1 MRASVRPLN
10 FRQKVIALPLVATA
24 LLLLLLALTIFFS
37 KRNEQLVVQIQTV
50 LSPAHEL
57 TGDLQELLNE
67 IEISLEDAAI
77 SEDAGRLGSADALRD
92 RFLARLSEA
101 RDNASPGIS
110 VDRIEAAFRDFY
122 PLARE
127 TSERMIDRKPASYL
141 FQMRMG
147 RSKVL
152 RHLLEESRTFAQQQ
166 LAEALAS
173 AVHTQRL
180 STVASTAL
188 ILLFACASA
197 MISLT
202 FARRVAHR
210 VTLLRNAARRVGSGD
225 LEAGVEDAS
234 GDELSEL
241 AESFNQMSRSL
252 RQMIRELV
260 GARVAAEQANVA
272 KSQFIANVSHEIRT
286 PMNGIIG
293 MASLLLDTNLSSEQR
308 EHAGA
313 VLSSAESLVR
323 IINDILD
330 FSKIEADKLVL
341 DPAPFRL
348 RDLLSD
354 AMKVLALRASEKGL
368 ELVVSA
374 APEVP
379 DALVGDG
386 ARLAQVLV
394 NLVGNAIKFTPA
406 GEVVL
411 RVTLQS
417 MDDDSAQLLFSVR
430 DTGIGIPASK
440 HQSVF
445 EPFTQADGSTTRQFG
460 GTGLGLSIS
469 SRIVALMG
477 GRIRLESAPGRG
489 STFSFEL
496 KLKRHAAAESAE
508 VGLVRAKLHDLP
520 VLVVDDNRSMLDAL
534 QDMLRNW
541 GMRALACGSEPDVLE
556 QLDSAAQS
564 HRPLRV
570 ALLDIDLP
578 GTNGLELARRLR
590 SHPGFCGSAILML
603 RAAAS
608 PTQAARAREFGVAHT
623 IVKPI
628 RQSELLN
635 AIFHVLGEQ
644 PRSSAEA
651 ASDGQPAAGLRVL
664 LAEDNPINRRVAE
677 MLLQKKGHATA
688 VASNGR
694 EALERVQAEQ
704 FDIVLMDVQMPDLD
718 GYAATAAIRKL
729 EATNGGHLPIIGV
742 TAHAMDG
749 DRERCLAAGM
759 DGYVAKPILPKLLY
773 AEIER
778 VTKKLLLSSSS

>member
-1 MRASVRPLN
+1 MRPLS
-10 FRQKVIALPLVATA
+10 FRQKVMALPLVATA
-24 LLLLLLALTIFFS
+24 LLLLLLALTIFFN
-37 KRNEQLVVQIQTV
+37 KRNEQLVVQIQTI

-57 TGDLQELLNE
+57 TRDLQQLLNE
-67 IEISLEDAAI
+67 IETSLEDAAI
-77 SEDAGRLGSADALRD
+77 SEDAGRLGSADGLRD
-92 RFLARLSEA
+92 RFHARLSEV
-101 RDNASPGIS
+101 RNNPSRSIS
-110 VDRIEAAFRDFY
+110 VDRIEAAFRDYY

-141 FQMRMG
+141 FQIRMG

-152 RHLLEESRTFAQQQ
+152 HHLLEESRTIAQRQ

-173 AVHTQRL
+173 AVRLQRL
-180 STVASTAL
+180 SMVASTSL
-188 ILLFACASA
+188 ILLFAGASA
-197 MISLT
+197 FISLT
-202 FARRVAHR
+202 FARRVARR
-210 VTLLRNAARRVGSGD
+210 VTVLRNAARQVGSGD
-225 LEAGVEDAS
+225 LEAVVEDAS

-241 AESFNQMSRSL
+241 AETFNQMSRSI
-252 RQMIRELV
+252 RQMIGELV

-293 MASLLLDTNLSSEQR
+293 MASLLLDTNLSNEQQ

-394 NLVGNAIKFTPA
+394 NLVDNAIKFTPA

-411 RVTLQS
+411 KVTLQS
-417 MDDDSAQLLFSVR
+417 IDDDSAQLLFCVH
-430 DTGIGIPASK
+430 DTGIGIPAVK
-440 HQSVF
+440 HESIF
-445 EPFTQADGSTTRQFG
+445 EPFTQVDGSTTRQFG
-460 GTGLGLSIS
+460 GTGLGLSIC

-477 GRIRLESAPGRG
+477 GSIRLESFPGRG

-496 KLKRHAAAESAE
+496 KLKRQAASEAAEI
-508 VGLVRAKLHDLP
+508 GLVRDRLHGLP
-520 VLVVDDNRSMLDAL
+520 VLVVDDNRSTLGAL
-534 QDMLRNW
+534 QDMLGNW
-541 GMRALACGSEPDVLE
+541 GMRALACSSESEAFE
-556 QLDSAAQS
+556 QLNDAAKS
-564 HRPLRV
+564 HRLLRV

-578 GTNGLELARRLR
+578 GTDGLELARLLR
-590 SHPGFCGSAILML
+590 SHPGFNGGAILML
-603 RAAAS
+603 GAVAS
-608 PTQAARAREFGVAHT
+608 PSQAVRARQFGVAHT
-623 IVKPI
+623 LTKPI

-635 AIFHVLGEQ
+635 AIFQVLGES
-644 PRSSAEA
+644 PHSSAEA
-651 ASDGQPAAGLRVL
+651 AGNGQPAAALRVL

-677 MLLQKKGHATA
+677 RLLQKKGHSTA
-688 VASNGR
+688 LASNGR
-694 EALERVQAEQ
+694 EALERIRAER

-729 EATNGGHLPIIGV
+729 EATKGGHLPIIGV

-778 VTKKLLLSSSS
+778 LTKKPALSRSS

>member
-1 MRASVRPLN
+1 M
-10 FRQKVIALPLVATA
+10 ALPLVATA
-24 LLLLLLALTIFFS
+24 LLLWLLALTIFFS
-37 KRNEQLVVQIQTV
+37 KRNEQLVVQIQTI

-57 TGDLQELLNE
+57 TRDLQQLLNE
-67 IEISLEDAAI
+67 IETSLEDAAI

-92 RFLARLSEA
+92 SFLARLSEA
-101 RDNASPGIS
+101 RNNASRSIN
-110 VDRIEAAFRDFY
+110 VDRIEAAFRDYY

-127 TSERMIDRKPASYL
+127 TSERMINRQPASYL
-141 FQMRMG
+141 FQLRMG

-152 RHLLEESRTFAQQQ
+152 HHLLEESRTIAQRQ

-173 AVHTQRL
+173 AVRLQRL
-180 STVASTAL
+180 SMVASTSL
-188 ILLFACASA
+188 ILLFAGASA
-197 MISLT
+197 FISLT
-202 FARRVAHR
+202 FARRVGRR
-210 VTLLRNAARRVGSGD
+210 VTVLRNAARRVGSGD
-225 LEAGVEDAS
+225 LEAVLEDAS
-234 GDELSEL
+234 GDELGEL

-252 RQMIRELV
+252 RQMIGELV

-293 MASLLLDTNLSSEQR
+293 MAGLLLDTDLTSEQR

-374 APEVP
+374 APGVP

-386 ARLAQVLV
+386 TRLAQVLV
-394 NLVGNAIKFTPA
+394 NLVDNAIKFTPA

-411 RVTLQS
+411 KVTLQS
-417 MDDDSAQLLFSVR
+417 IDDDSAQLLFSVR

-440 HQSVF
+440 QQSIF
-445 EPFTQADGSTTRQFG
+445 EPFTQVDGSTTRQFG
-460 GTGLGLSIS
+460 GTGLGLSIC

-477 GRIRLESAPGRG
+477 ATIRLESSPGCG

-496 KLKRHAAAESAE
+496 NLKRQAGTEAAEI
-508 VGLVRAKLHDLP
+508 GLVREKLHDLP
-520 VLVVDDNRSMLDAL
+520 VLVVDDNRSTLDAL
-534 QDMLRNW
+534 QDMLGNW
-541 GMRALACGSEPDVLE
+541 GMRALACSSESEALE
-556 QLDSAAQS
+556 RLSSAARS
-564 HRPLRV
+564 RRPLRV

-578 GTNGLELARRLR
+578 GTDGLELARRLR
-590 SHPGFCGSAILML
+590 SHTGFSGGAILML
-603 RAAAS
+603 GAAAS
-608 PTQAARAREFGVAHT
+608 SIQAARAREFGVAHT
-623 IVKPI
+623 LIKPI

-635 AIFHVLGEQ
+635 AIFQVLGE
-644 PRSSAEA
+644 PPHSSAEA
-651 ASDGQPAAGLRVL
+651 AGDVQPAAALRVL

-677 MLLQKKGHATA
+677 RLLQKKGHTTA

-694 EALERVQAEQ
+694 EALERIRAEP

-778 VTKKLLLSSSS
+778 VTKKPVLSD

>member
-1 MRASVRPLN
+1 M
-10 FRQKVIALPLVATA
+10 ALPLVATA
-24 LLLLLLALTIFFS
+24 LLLWLLALTIFFS
-37 KRNEQLVVQIQTV
+37 KRNEQLVVQIQTI

-57 TGDLQELLNE
+57 TRDLQQLLNE
-67 IEISLEDAAI
+67 IETSLEDAAI

-92 RFLARLSEA
+92 SFLARLSEA
-101 RDNASPGIS
+101 RNNASRSIS
-110 VDRIEAAFRDFY
+110 VDRIEAAFRDYY

-127 TSERMIDRKPASYL
+127 TSERMINRQPASYL
-141 FQMRMG
+141 FQLRMG

-152 RHLLEESRTFAQQQ
+152 HHLLEESRTIAQRQ

-173 AVHTQRL
+173 AVRLQRL
-180 STVASTAL
+180 SMVASTSL
-188 ILLFACASA
+188 ILLFAGASA
-197 MISLT
+197 FISLT
-202 FARRVAHR
+202 FARRVGRR
-210 VTLLRNAARRVGSGD
+210 VTVLRNAARRVGSGD
-225 LEAGVEDAS
+225 LEAVLEDAS
-234 GDELSEL
+234 GDELGEL

-252 RQMIRELV
+252 RQMIGELV

-293 MASLLLDTNLSSEQR
+293 MAGLLLDTDLTSEQR

-374 APEVP
+374 APGVP

-386 ARLAQVLV
+386 TRLAQVLV
-394 NLVGNAIKFTPA
+394 NLVDNAIKFTPA

-411 RVTLQS
+411 KVTLQS
-417 MDDDSAQLLFSVR
+417 IDDDSAQLLFSVR

-440 HQSVF
+440 QQSIF
-445 EPFTQADGSTTRQFG
+445 EPFTQVDGSTTRQFG
-460 GTGLGLSIS
+460 GTGLGLSIC

-477 GRIRLESAPGRG
+477 ATIRLESSPGCG

-496 KLKRHAAAESAE
+496 NLKRQAGTEAAEI
-508 VGLVRAKLHDLP
+508 GLVREKLHDLP
-520 VLVVDDNRSMLDAL
+520 VLVVDDNRSTLDAL
-534 QDMLRNW
+534 QDMLGNW
-541 GMRALACGSEPDVLE
+541 GMRALACSSEPEALE
-556 QLDSAAQS
+556 RLSSAARS
-564 HRPLRV
+564 RRPLRV

-578 GTNGLELARRLR
+578 GTDGLELARRLR
-590 SHPGFCGSAILML
+590 SHTGFSGGAILML
-603 RAAAS
+603 GAAAS
-608 PTQAARAREFGVAHT
+608 SIQAARAREFGVAHT
-623 IVKPI
+623 LIKPI

-635 AIFHVLGEQ
+635 AIFQVLGE
-644 PRSSAEA
+644 PPHSSAEA
-651 ASDGQPAAGLRVL
+651 AGDVQPAAALRVL

-677 MLLQKKGHATA
+677 RLLQKKGHTTA

-694 EALERVQAEQ
+694 EALERIRAEP

-778 VTKKLLLSSSS
+778 VTKKPVLSD

>member
-1 MRASVRPLN
+1 MRASVRPLS
-10 FRQKVIALPLVATA
+10 FRQKVMALPLVATA
-24 LLLLLLALTIFFS
+24 LLLWLLALTIFFN
-37 KRNEQLVVQIQTV
+37 KRNEQLVVQIQTI

-57 TGDLQELLNE
+57 TRDLQQLLNE
-67 IEISLEDAAI
+67 IETSLEDAAI

-101 RDNASPGIS
+101 RNNASYSIS
-110 VDRIEAAFRDFY
+110 VDRIEAAFRDYY

-141 FQMRMG
+141 FQLRMG

-152 RHLLEESRTFAQQQ
+152 HHLLEESRTIAQRQ

-173 AVHTQRL
+173 AVRLQRL
-180 STVASTAL
+180 SMMASTSL

-197 MISLT
+197 FISLT
-202 FARRVAHR
+202 FARRVGRR

-225 LEAGVEDAS
+225 LEAVLEDAS
-234 GDELSEL
+234 GDELGEL

-252 RQMIRELV
+252 RQMIGELV

-272 KSQFIANVSHEIRT
+272 KTQFIANVSHEIRT

-293 MASLLLDTNLSSEQR
+293 MAGLLLDTDLTSEQR

-374 APEVP
+374 APGVP

-386 ARLAQVLV
+386 TRLAQVLV
-394 NLVGNAIKFTPA
+394 NLVDNAIKFTPA

-411 RVTLQS
+411 KVTLQS
-417 MDDDSAQLLFSVR
+417 ADDDSAQLLFSVR

-440 HQSVF
+440 QRSIF
-445 EPFTQADGSTTRQFG
+445 EPFTQVDGSTTRQFG
-460 GTGLGLSIS
+460 GTGLGLSIC

-477 GRIRLESAPGRG
+477 ATIRLESSPGRG

-496 KLKRHAAAESAE
+496 NLKRQAATEAAEI
-508 VGLVRAKLHDLP
+508 GLVREKLHDLP
-520 VLVVDDNRSMLDAL
+520 VLVVDDNRSTLDAL
-534 QDMLRNW
+534 QDMLGNW
-541 GMRALACGSEPDVLE
+541 GMRALACSSEPEALE
-556 QLDSAAQS
+556 RLASAARS
-564 HRPLRV
+564 RRPLRV

-578 GTNGLELARRLR
+578 GTDGLELARRLR
-590 SHPGFCGSAILML
+590 SHTGFSGGTILML
-603 RAAAS
+603 GAAAS
-608 PTQAARAREFGVAHT
+608 SIQAARAREFGVAHT
-623 IVKPI
+623 LIKPI

-635 AIFHVLGEQ
+635 AIFQVLGE
-644 PRSSAEA
+644 PPHSSAEA
-651 ASDGQPAAGLRVL
+651 AGDVQPATALRVL

-677 MLLQKKGHATA
+677 MLLQKKGHSTA
-688 VASNGR
+688 LASNGR
-694 EALERVQAEQ
+694 EALERIRAEH

-773 AEIER
+773 GEIER
-778 VTKKLLLSSSS
+778 VTKKPVLSG

>member
-1 MRASVRPLN
+1 M
-10 FRQKVIALPLVATA
+10 ALPLVATA
-24 LLLLLLALTIFFS
+24 LLLWLLALTIFFN
-37 KRNEQLVVQIQTV
+37 KRNEQLVVQIQTI

-57 TGDLQELLNE
+57 TRDLQQLLNE
-67 IEISLEDAAI
+67 IETSLEDAAI

-101 RDNASPGIS
+101 RNNASYSIS
-110 VDRIEAAFRDFY
+110 VDRIEAAFRDYY

-141 FQMRMG
+141 FQLRMG

-152 RHLLEESRTFAQQQ
+152 HHLLEESRTIAQRQ

-173 AVHTQRL
+173 AVRLQRL
-180 STVASTAL
+180 SMMASTSL

-197 MISLT
+197 FISLT
-202 FARRVAHR
+202 FARRVGRR

-225 LEAGVEDAS
+225 LEAVLEDAS
-234 GDELSEL
+234 GDELGEL

-252 RQMIRELV
+252 RQMIGELV

-272 KSQFIANVSHEIRT
+272 KTQFIANVSHEIRT

-293 MASLLLDTNLSSEQR
+293 MAGLLLDTDLTSEQR

-374 APEVP
+374 APGVP

-386 ARLAQVLV
+386 TRLAQVLV
-394 NLVGNAIKFTPA
+394 NLVDNAIKFTPA

-411 RVTLQS
+411 KVTLQS
-417 MDDDSAQLLFSVR
+417 ADDDSAQLLFSVR

-440 HQSVF
+440 QRSIF
-445 EPFTQADGSTTRQFG
+445 EPFTQVDGSTTRQFG
-460 GTGLGLSIS
+460 GTGLGLSIC

-477 GRIRLESAPGRG
+477 ATIRLESSPGRG

-496 KLKRHAAAESAE
+496 NLKRQAATEAAEI
-508 VGLVRAKLHDLP
+508 GLVREKLHDLP
-520 VLVVDDNRSMLDAL
+520 VLVVDDNRSTLDAL
-534 QDMLRNW
+534 QDMLGNW
-541 GMRALACGSEPDVLE
+541 GMRALACSSEPEALE
-556 QLDSAAQS
+556 RLASAARS
-564 HRPLRV
+564 RRPLRV

-578 GTNGLELARRLR
+578 GTDGLELARRLR
-590 SHPGFCGSAILML
+590 SHTGFSGGTIPML
-603 RAAAS
+603 GAAAS
-608 PTQAARAREFGVAHT
+608 SIQAARAREFGVAHT
-623 IVKPI
+623 LIKPI

-635 AIFHVLGEQ
+635 AIFQVLGE
-644 PRSSAEA
+644 PPHSSAEA
-651 ASDGQPAAGLRVL
+651 AGDVQPATALRVL

-677 MLLQKKGHATA
+677 MLLQKKGHSTA
-688 VASNGR
+688 LASNGR
-694 EALERVQAEQ
+694 EALERIRAEH

-773 AEIER
+773 GEIER
-778 VTKKLLLSSSS
+778 VTKKPVLSG

>member
-1 MRASVRPLN
+1 M
-10 FRQKVIALPLVATA
+10 ALPLVATA
-24 LLLLLLALTIFFS
+24 LLLWLLALTIFFS
-37 KRNEQLVVQIQTV
+37 KRNEQLVVQIQTI

-57 TGDLQELLNE
+57 TRDLQQLLNE
-67 IEISLEDAAI
+67 IETSLEDAAI

-92 RFLARLSEA
+92 SFLARLSEA
-101 RDNASPGIS
+101 RNNASRSIN
-110 VDRIEAAFRDFY
+110 VDRIEAAFRDYY

-127 TSERMIDRKPASYL
+127 TSERMINRQPASYL
-141 FQMRMG
+141 FQLRMG

-152 RHLLEESRTFAQQQ
+152 HHLLEESRTIAQRQ

-173 AVHTQRL
+173 AVRLQRL
-180 STVASTAL
+180 SMVASTSL
-188 ILLFACASA
+188 ILLFAGASA
-197 MISLT
+197 FISLT
-202 FARRVAHR
+202 FARRVGRR
-210 VTLLRNAARRVGSGD
+210 VTVLRNAARRVGSGD
-225 LEAGVEDAS
+225 LEAVLEDAS
-234 GDELSEL
+234 GDELGEL

-252 RQMIRELV
+252 RQMIGELV

-293 MASLLLDTNLSSEQR
+293 MAGLLLDTDLTSEQR

-374 APEVP
+374 APGVP

-386 ARLAQVLV
+386 TRLAQVLV
-394 NLVGNAIKFTPA
+394 NLVDNAIKFTPA

-411 RVTLQS
+411 KVTLQS
-417 MDDDSAQLLFSVR
+417 IDDDSAQLLFSVR

-440 HQSVF
+440 QQSIF
-445 EPFTQADGSTTRQFG
+445 EPFTQVDGSTTRQFG
-460 GTGLGLSIS
+460 GTGLGLSIC

-477 GRIRLESAPGRG
+477 ATIRLESSPGCG

-496 KLKRHAAAESAE
+496 NLKRQAGTEAAEI
-508 VGLVRAKLHDLP
+508 GLVREKLHDLP
-520 VLVVDDNRSMLDAL
+520 VLVVDDNRSTLDAL
-534 QDMLRNW
+534 QDMLGNW
-541 GMRALACGSEPDVLE
+541 GMRALACSSESEALE
-556 QLDSAAQS
+556 RLSSAARS
-564 HRPLRV
+564 RRPLRV

-578 GTNGLELARRLR
+578 GTDGLELARRLR
-590 SHPGFCGSAILML
+590 SHTGFSGGAILML
-603 RAAAS
+603 GAAAS
-608 PTQAARAREFGVAHT
+608 SIQAARAREFGVAHT
-623 IVKPI
+623 LIKPI

-635 AIFHVLGEQ
+635 AIFQVLGE
-644 PRSSAEA
+644 PPHSSVEA
-651 ASDGQPAAGLRVL
+651 AGDGQPAAALRVL

-677 MLLQKKGHATA
+677 RLLQKKGHTTA

-694 EALERVQAEQ
+694 EALERIRAEP

-778 VTKKLLLSSSS
+778 VTKKPVLSG

>member
-1 MRASVRPLN
+1 
-10 FRQKVIALPLVATA
+10 
-24 LLLLLLALTIFFS
+24 
-37 KRNEQLVVQIQTV
+37 
-50 LSPAHEL
+50 
-57 TGDLQELLNE
+57 
-67 IEISLEDAAI
+67 
-77 SEDAGRLGSADALRD
+77 
-92 RFLARLSEA
+92 
-101 RDNASPGIS
+101 
-110 VDRIEAAFRDFY
+110 VDRIEAAFRDYY

-127 TSERMIDRKPASYL
+127 TSERMINRTPASYL
-141 FQMRMG
+141 FQIRMG

-152 RHLLEESRTFAQQQ
+152 HHLLEESRTIAQRQ

-173 AVHTQRL
+173 AVRLQRL
-180 STVASTAL
+180 SMVASTSL

-197 MISLT
+197 FISLT
-202 FARRVAHR
+202 FALRVGRRVT
-210 VTLLRNAARRVGSGD
+210 VLRNAARRVGSGD
-225 LEAGVEDAS
+225 LEAVLEDAS
-234 GDELSEL
+234 GDELGEL

-252 RQMIRELV
+252 RQMIGELV

-293 MASLLLDTNLSSEQR
+293 MAGLLLDTDLTSEQR

-374 APEVP
+374 APGVP

-386 ARLAQVLV
+386 TRLAQVLV
-394 NLVGNAIKFTPA
+394 NLVDNAIKFTPA

-411 RVTLQS
+411 KVTLQS
-417 MDDDSAQLLFSVR
+417 IDDDSSQLLFSVR

-440 HQSVF
+440 QQSIF
-445 EPFTQADGSTTRQFG
+445 EPFTQVDGSTTRQFG
-460 GTGLGLSIS
+460 GTGLGLSIC

-477 GRIRLESAPGRG
+477 ATIRLESSPGCG

-496 KLKRHAAAESAE
+496 NLKRQAGTEAAEI
-508 VGLVRAKLHDLP
+508 GLVREKLHDLP
-520 VLVVDDNRSMLDAL
+520 VLVVDDNRSTLDAL
-534 QDMLRNW
+534 QDMLGNW
-541 GMRALACGSEPDVLE
+541 GMRALACSSESEALE
-556 QLDSAAQS
+556 RLSSAARS
-564 HRPLRV
+564 RRPLRV

-578 GTNGLELARRLR
+578 GTDGLELARRLR
-590 SHPGFCGSAILML
+590 SHTGFSGGAILML
-603 RAAAS
+603 GAAAS
-608 PTQAARAREFGVAHT
+608 SIQAARAREFGVAHT
-623 IVKPI
+623 LIKPI

-635 AIFHVLGEQ
+635 AIFQVLGE
-644 PRSSAEA
+644 PPHSSAEA
-651 ASDGQPAAGLRVL
+651 AGDVQPAAALRVL

-677 MLLQKKGHATA
+677 RLLQKKGHTTA

-694 EALERVQAEQ
+694 EALERIRAEP

-778 VTKKLLLSSSS
+778 VTKKPVLSG